1 MVCKQNA
8 RLKYFSQNIILW
20 QISWKLMDQTS
31 ILFLNETTF
40 RDIELEI

>member
-1 MVCKQNA
+1 MRKQNA
-8 RLKYFSQNIILW
+8 RLKYFSHIILR
-20 QISWKLMDQTS
+20 QISWKLMNQTS